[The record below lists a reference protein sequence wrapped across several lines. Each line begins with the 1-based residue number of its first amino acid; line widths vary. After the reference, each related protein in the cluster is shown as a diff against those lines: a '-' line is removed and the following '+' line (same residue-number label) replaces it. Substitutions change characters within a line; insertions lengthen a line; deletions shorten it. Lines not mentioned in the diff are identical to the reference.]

1 MSEERPSAGQEE
13 ASSAQS
19 RADRT
24 GEGKQRASRKQSK
37 ADRAAYPKHG
47 L

>member
-1 MSEERPSAGQEE
+1 MSGERPSAGQEV
-13 ASSAQS
+13 ASRAQS

-24 GEGKQRASRKQSK
+24 GKGKKQASRMQSR

-47 L
+47 Q

>member
-1 MSEERPSAGQEE
+1 MSDEQPSAGQKK
-13 ASSAQS
+13 ASAAQS
-19 RADRT
+19 RADET
-24 GEGKQRASRKQSK
+24 GAGKERASKMQSR

>member
-1 MSEERPSAGQEE
+1 MSDEQPSAGQQKAEE
-13 ASSAQS
+13 AQS

-24 GEGKQRASRKQSK
+24 GVGKEQARKQQSR

>member
-1 MSEERPSAGQEE
+1 MSGERPSAGQEE
-13 ASSAQS
+13 ASRAQA
-19 RADRT
+19 RADRS
-24 GEGKQRASRKQSK
+24 GQGKDKASRNQSR